1 MRMCVCEHRLEI
13 ELGNNDFHSC
23 LYLVQLVIANIAT
36 FICVS
41 VHHSAQR
48 QRCLC
53 AICISRHKLNESSSM
68 PPDIY
73 TAGIISL
80 LTHSCM
86 SVAFNIVVHP
96 QLTYQSPYH
105 LGLHATLT
113 APTPAIP
120 SQIEIFSKH
129 SVTCRQTADAVSSR
143 SQSH

>member
-1 MRMCVCEHRLEI
+1 MYKSS
-13 ELGNNDFHSC
+13 D
-23 LYLVQLVIANIAT
+23 A
-36 FICVS
+36 
-41 VHHSAQR
+41 VHHAISMRLACDWHCAQ
-48 QRCLC
+48 
-53 AICISRHKLNESSSM
+53 E
-68 PPDIY
+68 Y

-113 APTPAIP
+113 ARTPAIP

-129 SVTCRQTADAVSSR
+129 SVTCRQTADAVSS
-143 SQSH
+143 QSH